1 MFEEDTVW
9 KCVFNLVYVHAN
21 SKGKDRGLKNQG
33 YMIRSCTSEIS
44 RFFTYIEVLNLLRG
58 SISVRNAQNCIFTA
72 TSAEIQNGRYR
83 KLVTRIYG
91 KQLFCFSPILPWQ
104 FCVISCFLNLLNG
117 DFAKKSRNFVYLDTI
132 GAHFNIIDSS

>member
-1 MFEEDTVW
+1 MCEM
-9 KCVFNLVYVHAN
+9 
-21 SKGKDRGLKNQG
+21 LKIAFSQPHQPK
-33 YMIRSCTSEIS
+33 S
-44 RFFTYIEVLNLLRG
+44 
-58 SISVRNAQNCIFTA
+58 
-72 TSAEIQNGRYR
+72 QNGRYR

-117 DFAKKSRNFVYLDTI
+117 DFAKNPESYAYLDTI